1 MTSPYHISEIN
12 SDELKNILSPECLEF
27 VSELNDLF
35 NSKRINLLE
44 ERKSIQK
51 KIDEGW
57 IPDFLSETKEIRETD
72 WTILST
78 PDDLLD
84 RRVEITGPPVRKMVI
99 NAMNSGAKT
108 FMADFEDSLSPTW
121 QNLIEGQLYLNQANN
136 RNIDFKDSIT
146 GKEYKL
152 SDKPA
157 VLIVR
162 PRGWHL
168 PEKNFLVNNQE
179 TSASLFDFGVYFFN
193 NYKILLQNSTG
204 PYFYLPKI
212 ENHKE
217 ARLWSEVFTFT
228 EKKFNLLKGTIKSTV
243 LIETILAVFE
253 MDEILYELKDN
264 IVGLNCG
271 RWDYIFSFIKKF
283 RNKKDFLL
291 PDRSL
296 VSMRVHFM
304 KAYSELL
311 IQTCHKR
318 RAHAIGGMAAQIPI
332 KNDEEKNKKSLQKVY
347 DDKLIEVYNG
357 HDGTWVAHPAL
368 VSIAKEVFDAQLE
381 YPCQLGN
388 KREDIKVSAKDLLK
402 LPVKTAGG
410 RTGVITEKGIRTNI
424 NVGILY
430 IEAWLRGNGCVP
442 LYNLMEDAAT
452 AEISRAQIWQW
463 IKHRATTVEGKE
475 INQEYYNN
483 LLNEELQQIKS
494 SIGEEKFKIS
504 KFKEATKIFNEM
516 STSDN
521 FEEFLTLPAY
531 KLLK

>member
-1 MTSPYHISEIN
+1 MNPNYKITTIESSEIK
-12 SDELKNILSPECLEF
+12 EIFSPQCLEF
-27 VSELNDLF
+27 VVELHNLF
-35 NSKRINLLE
+35 NSKRNFLLE
-44 ERKSIQK
+44 ERKDIQK
-51 KIDEGW
+51 KIDSGW
-57 IPDFLSETKEIRETD
+57 KPDFLEETRSVRESN

-84 RRVEITGPPVRKMVI
+84 RRVEITGPPARKMII
-99 NAMNSGAKT
+99 NALNSGAKT

-121 QNLIEGQLYLNQANN
+121 KNITEGQYYLHLANK
-136 RNIDFKDSIT
+136 RAIDFTDSNS

-152 SDKPA
+152 INNPA

-168 PEKNFLVNNQE
+168 PEKNFLINNAK
-179 TSASLFDFGVYFFN
+179 TSGALFDFGVYFFN
-193 NYKILLQNSTG
+193 NYKKLLEGGTA
-204 PYFYLPKI
+204 PYFYLPKM
-212 ENHKE
+212 ENHRE
-217 ARLWSEVFTFT
+217 ARLWSEIFKFT
-228 EKKFNLLKGTIKSTV
+228 EEKFKIPKGTIKCTV
-243 LIETILAVFE
+243 LIETILAAFE
-253 MDEILYELKDN
+253 MDEILYELRDN

-271 RWDYIFSFIKKF
+271 RWDYIFSFIKRF
-283 RNKKDFLL
+283 RNDINFLL
-291 PDRSL
+291 PNRSL

-304 KAYSELL
+304 KSYSELL

-332 KNDEEKNKKSLQKVY
+332 KGDEEKNKKSLQKVY

-357 HDGTWVAHPAL
+357 HDGTWVAHPGL
-368 VSIAKEVFDAQLE
+368 VPIAKGVFDDQLE

-388 KREDIKVSAKDLLK
+388 KREDIKVSANDLLK

-410 RTGVITEKGIRTNI
+410 REGVITESGIRTNI

-463 IKHRATTVEGKE
+463 LKHGAKTIDNKIISKE
-475 INQEYYNN
+475 YFNQ
-483 LLNEELQQIKS
+483 LLEEELQNIKS
-494 SIGEEKFKIS
+494 SVGES
-504 KFKEATKIFNEM
+504 NYNDGRYKEASDIFNSM

-531 KLLK
+531 NLL

>member
-1 MTSPYHISEIN
+1 MSETYNIQ
-12 SDELKNILSPECLEF
+12 SIKSKELENILSEECLDF
-27 VSELNDLF
+27 IADLHKLF
-35 NSKRINLLE
+35 NSKRLHLLE
-44 ERKSIQK
+44 ERKKVQK
-51 KIDEGW
+51 KINKGW
-57 IPDFLSETKEIRETD
+57 LPDFLDETQQIRD
-72 WTILST
+72 SSWTILST

-84 RRVEITGPPVRKMVI
+84 RRVEITGPPIRKMII
-99 NAMNSGAKT
+99 NALNSGAKT

-121 QNLIEGQLYLNQANN
+121 QNLLEGQYYLIQANK
-136 RNIDFKDSIT
+136 RQIDFTDPENGKD
-146 GKEYKL
+146 YKL
-152 SDKPA
+152 IDKPA

-168 PEKNFLVNNQE
+168 PEKHFKINNE
-179 TSASLFDFGVYFFN
+179 DISGSLFDFGVYLFH
-193 NYKILLQNSTG
+193 NYKVLQENGTG
-204 PYFYLPKI
+204 PYYYLPKM

-217 ARLWSEVFTFT
+217 ARLWAEVFKFS
-228 EKKFNLLKGTIKSTV
+228 EEKFNLSKGTIKVTV
-243 LIETILAVFE
+243 LIETILASFE

-271 RWDYIFSFIKKF
+271 RWDYIFSFIKRF
-283 RNKKDFLL
+283 RNRADFIL

-304 KAYSELL
+304 KSYSELL

-332 KNDEEKNKKSLQKVY
+332 KNNEEENRKSIQKVY

-368 VSIAKEVFDAQLE
+368 VSVAKDVFDRQLE

-388 KREDIKVSAKDLLK
+388 KREDIKVTANDLLK

-410 RTGVITEKGIRTNI
+410 RIGIITEKGIRTNI

-430 IEAWLRGNGCVP
+430 IEAWLNGNGCVP

-463 IKHRATTVEGKE
+463 LKHQAKTVDKKEITVEYFNK
-475 INQEYYNN
+475 
-483 LLNEELQQIKS
+483 LLKEELKKIKLNV
-494 SIGEEKFKIS
+494 GEEKYGNG
-504 KFKEATKIFNEM
+504 KFKEASDIFYTM
-516 STSDN
+516 STSN
-521 FEEFLTLPAY
+521 EFEEFLTLPAY
-531 KLLK
+531 KLI

>member
-1 MTSPYHISEIN
+1 MNQSLNIKPIESEK
-12 SDELKNILSPECLEF
+12 LQNILSRGCINF
-27 VSELNDLF
+27 IIELHKLF
-35 NSKRINLLE
+35 NSKRLHLLE
-44 ERKSIQK
+44 ERKKIQE
-51 KIDEGW
+51 KINGGW
-57 IPDFLSETKEIRETD
+57 LPNFLHETKQIRESA

-84 RRVEITGPPVRKMVI
+84 RRVEITGPPVRKMII
-99 NAMNSGAKT
+99 NALNSGAKT

-121 QNLIEGQLYLNQANN
+121 RNLLEGQFYLNQANK
-136 RNIDFKDSIT
+136 RKIDFTDSIN
-146 GKEYKL
+146 GKDYKL
-152 SDKPA
+152 IDKPA

-168 PEKNFLVNNQE
+168 PEKHFQINNE
-179 TSASLFDFGVYFFN
+179 DISGSLFDFGVYFFN
-193 NYKILLQNSTG
+193 NYKILQQNGTG
-204 PYFYLPKI
+204 PYFYLPKL

-217 ARLWSEVFTFT
+217 ARLWSEVFKFSE
-228 EKKFNLLKGTIKSTV
+228 EKFSLSRGTIKSTV
-243 LIETILAVFE
+243 LIETILAAFE

-283 RNKKDFLL
+283 RNREDFVL

-304 KAYSELL
+304 KSYSELL

-332 KNDEEKNKKSLQKVY
+332 KDDEEKNKKSLQKVY

-368 VSIAKEVFDAQLE
+368 VPIAKDVFDSQLE

-388 KREDIKVSAKDLLK
+388 KREDINVTSSDLLK

-410 RTGVITEKGIRTNI
+410 RKGIITEKGIRTNI
-424 NVGILY
+424 NIGILY
-430 IEAWLRGNGCVP
+430 IEAWLKGNGCVP

-463 IKHRATTVEGKE
+463 LKHSTETVEGKIITVNYFNELLIEE
-475 INQEYYNN
+475 INK
-483 LLNEELQQIKS
+483 IKN
-494 SIGEEKFKIS
+494 IVGEENYKKG
-504 KFKEATKIFNEM
+504 KFKEASDIFISM
-516 STSDN
+516 STSN
-521 FEEFLTLPAY
+521 EFEEFLTLPLY
-531 KLLK
+531 KLI

>member
-1 MTSPYHISEIN
+1 MSQEYDIRPTESKEFQ
-12 SDELKNILSPECLEF
+12 NILSKECLDF
-27 VSELNDLF
+27 IAELHKLF
-35 NSKRINLLE
+35 NSKRLHLLE
-44 ERKSIQK
+44 ERKKVQE
-51 KIDEGW
+51 KIDGGW
-57 IPDFLSETKEIRETD
+57 LPDFLDETREIRESA

-84 RRVEITGPPVRKMVI
+84 RRVEITGPPLRKMII
-99 NAMNSGAKT
+99 NALNSGAKT

-121 QNLIEGQLYLNQANN
+121 QNLLEGQFNLNQANKKQ
-136 RNIDFKDSIT
+136 IDFTDPKSGKD
-146 GKEYKL
+146 YKL
-152 SDKPA
+152 IDKPA

-168 PEKNFLVNNQE
+168 PEKHFRINNE
-179 TSASLFDFGVYFFN
+179 DTSGSLFDFGVYLFHN
-193 NYKILLQNSTG
+193 HKILQENGTG

-217 ARLWSEVFTFT
+217 ARLWAEVFKYSE
-228 EKKFNLLKGTIKSTV
+228 EKLNISKGTIKATV
-243 LIETILAVFE
+243 LIETILAAFE

-283 RNKKDFLL
+283 RNRSDFIL

-332 KNDEEKNKKSLQKVY
+332 KNDEEQNNKSLQKVY

-357 HDGTWVAHPAL
+357 HDGTWVAHPGL
-368 VSIAKEVFDAQLE
+368 VPIAKKVFDEQLE

-388 KREDIKVSAKDLLK
+388 KREDIHVTSNDLLK

-410 RTGVITEKGIRTNI
+410 RTGIITEKGIRTNI
-424 NVGILY
+424 NIGILY
-430 IEAWLRGNGCVP
+430 IEAWLKGDGCVP

-463 IKHRATTVEGKE
+463 LKHKARTVDKKE
-475 INQEYYNN
+475 ITKECFNQ
-483 LLNEELQQIKS
+483 LLKEELEQIK
-494 SIGEEKFKIS
+494 ITVGEENYNKG
-504 KFKEATKIFNEM
+504 KFKEASNIFNTM
-516 STSDN
+516 STSDE

-531 KLLK
+531 KLL

>member
-1 MTSPYHISEIN
+1 MTRVYNIHHIESE
-12 SDELKNILSPECLEF
+12 ELQNILSKECQDF
-27 VSELNDLF
+27 IAELHKLF
-35 NSKRINLLE
+35 NPKRLHLLE
-44 ERKSIQK
+44 ERKKIQK
-51 KIDEGW
+51 KIDNGW
-57 IPDFLSETKEIRETD
+57 LPDFLDETKQIRESS

-84 RRVEITGPPVRKMVI
+84 RRVEITGPPVRKMII
-99 NAMNSGAKT
+99 NALNSGAKT

-121 QNLIEGQLYLNQANN
+121 QNLLEGQLYLNQANKKQ
-136 RNIDFKDSIT
+136 IDFTDPKNGKD
-146 GKEYKL
+146 YKL
-152 SDKPA
+152 IDKPA

-168 PEKNFLVNNQE
+168 PEKHFRINNE
-179 TSASLFDFGVYFFN
+179 DTSGSLFDFGVYLFH
-193 NYKILLQNSTG
+193 NYKILKGNGTG

-217 ARLWSEVFTFT
+217 ARLWAEVFKFS
-228 EKKFNLLKGTIKSTV
+228 EEKFNLPKGTIKATV
-243 LIETILAVFE
+243 LIETILAAFE

-283 RNKKDFLL
+283 RNRPDFIL

-304 KAYSELL
+304 KSYSELL

-332 KNDEEKNKKSLQKVY
+332 KGDDDKNKKSLQKVY

-368 VSIAKEVFDAQLE
+368 VSIAKEVFDEQLE

-388 KREDIKVSAKDLLK
+388 KREDINVTSNDLLK

-410 RTGVITEKGIRTNI
+410 RIGIITENGIRTNI

-430 IEAWLRGNGCVP
+430 IEAWLKGNGCVP

-463 IKHRATTVEGKE
+463 LKHSAKTVDKKE
-475 INQEYYNN
+475 INKEYFNE
-483 LLNEELQQIKS
+483 LLKEEIEQIKLAV
-494 SIGEEKFKIS
+494 GKENYNKG
-504 KFKEATKIFNEM
+504 KFKEASDIFYKM
-516 STSDN
+516 STSEK

-531 KLLK
+531 KLI

>member
-1 MTSPYHISEIN
+1 MI
-12 SDELKNILSPECLEF
+12 
-27 VSELNDLF
+27 
-35 NSKRINLLE
+35 
-44 ERKSIQK
+44 
-51 KIDEGW
+51 
-57 IPDFLSETKEIRETD
+57 
-72 WTILST
+72 
-78 PDDLLD
+78 
-84 RRVEITGPPVRKMVI
+84 I
-99 NAMNSGAKT
+99 NALNSGAKV

-121 QNLIEGQLYLNQANN
+121 KNLLEGQFYLHQANKKK
-136 RNIDFKDSIT
+136 IDFTDSSN
-146 GKEYKL
+146 GKQYKL
-152 SDKPA
+152 IDKPA

-168 PEKNFLVNNQE
+168 PEKNFLVDNYE
-179 TSASLFDFGVYFFN
+179 SSGSLFDFGVYFYH
-193 NYKILLQNSTG
+193 NYKILLNNGSG

-217 ARLWSEVFTFT
+217 ARLWSEVFKFS
-228 EKKFNLLKGTIKSTV
+228 EEKFNLPKGTIKSTV
-243 LIETILAVFE
+243 LIETILAAFE

-283 RNKKDFLL
+283 RNRKDFIL

-347 DDKLIEVYNG
+347 DDKLIEAYNG
-357 HDGTWVAHPAL
+357 HDGTWVAHPGL
-368 VSIAKEVFDAQLE
+368 VSNSKRVFDAQLE

-388 KREDIKVSAKDLLK
+388 KREDVNVAAQDLLK

-410 RTGVITEKGIRTNI
+410 RVGIITERGIRTNI

-430 IEAWLRGNGCVP
+430 IEAWLKGNGCVP

-463 IKHRATTVEGKE
+463 LKHKAKTVEGEQITKE
-475 INQEYYNN
+475 YFNK
-483 LLNEELQQIKS
+483 LLQEELQKIKLNV
-494 SIGEEKFKIS
+494 GEENYNNS
-504 KFKEATKIFNEM
+504 KFNEASDIFNTI

-531 KLLK
+531 KLL